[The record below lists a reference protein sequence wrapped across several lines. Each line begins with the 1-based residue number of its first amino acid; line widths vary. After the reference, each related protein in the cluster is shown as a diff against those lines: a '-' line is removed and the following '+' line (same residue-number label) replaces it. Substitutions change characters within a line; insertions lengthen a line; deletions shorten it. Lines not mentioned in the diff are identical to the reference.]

1 MAEQGYITKAI
12 EIGGR
17 TFSVDIGRVAGQA
30 SAAVLARYGETVV
43 LVAATREALR
53 EGLDFFPLTVDYE
66 ERHYA
71 VGRIPGSFMKREG
84 RPGEKAILA
93 ARLVDRSIRPLFPQN
108 FIQDVHVVAL
118 VMSVDQDCSP
128 AITAILGASV
138 ALTLSDI
145 PFAGPV
151 GAVIM
156 GMVDGRLVVNP
167 TLEEDQKSDLHLTVA
182 GTREAINMVEAGAN
196 EVSEEAMVEALTEA
210 HLEIRRIAEW
220 VGEVRAQV
228 EPLGWA
234 HPKIEVPA
242 DEPEPEPAA
251 AVRAVGYGKMRA
263 AVHLCKDE
271 RLDKK
276 SADRRLEAAK
286 TEIVNAVLADFPEA
300 EQRLKSLVDKLEK
313 EAVRELV
320 LKDKVRLDGRAF
332 DEIRNISVEV
342 DVLPRAH
349 GSGLFQRGQTQ
360 VLSAITLGAVRD
372 EQILDGVDTQETK
385 RFMHH
390 YNFPHFSTGEARP
403 IRSAG
408 RREIGHGA
416 LAGRALEAVLPG
428 EGAFPYTIR
437 IVSEVLSSNGSTSMA
452 SVCGSC
458 LALMD
463 AGVPIKAPVAGIAM
477 GLVKEGDEVAVLTDI
492 QGTEDHLGD
501 MDFKVAGT
509 EGGITALQMDIK
521 IAGITPQI
529 LAQAMAQARDARL
542 YILDRYK
549 EVLPGPRP
557 EISPRAPRIIQ
568 TTIDPEKI
576 RDIIGP
582 GGKIIRKISETTGVD
597 IDVEDD
603 GRVFIT
609 APEPEGGKKALEII
623 KTITAEVKVG
633 EVYLGRVVKIME
645 FGCFVEVIPGVL
657 GLPGKDGLVHISQLA
672 HNRVGKVEDVVR
684 EGDQILV
691 KAIGFDNQGR
701 LKLSKREAMEPP
713 AGGGGEGD
721 RPAFAGGDRAAD
733 RSLRSRFSRR

>member
-30 SAAVLARYGETVV
+30 SAAVLVRYGETVV

-93 ARLVDRSIRPLFPQN
+93 ARLVDRSIRPLFPGN
-108 FIQDVHVVAL
+108 FTQDVHVVAL

-156 GMVDGRLVVNP
+156 GMVDGQLVVNP

-196 EVSEEAMVEALTEA
+196 EVSEEVMVEALTKA
-210 HLEIRRIAEW
+210 HAEIRRIAEW

-234 HPKIEVPA
+234 HPKIEVPD
-242 DEPEPEPAA
+242 DEPEPELVA
-251 AVRAVGYGKMRA
+251 AVRTVGYEKMRA
-263 AVHLCKDE
+263 AVHHCKDE

-276 SADRRLEAAK
+276 SADRHLEAAK

-332 DEIRNISVEV
+332 DEIRDISVEV
-342 DVLPRAH
+342 DVLPRVH

-372 EQILDGVDTQETK
+372 EQILDGLDTQETR

-428 EGAFPYTIR
+428 EEVFPYTIR

-557 EISPRAPRIIQ
+557 EISPRAPRIIH
-568 TTIDPEKI
+568 TAIDPEKI

-603 GRVFIT
+603 GRVYIT
-609 APEPEGGKKALEII
+609 APEPEGGKKALDII

-672 HNRVGKVEDVVR
+672 HNRVRKVEDVVR

-713 AGGGGEGD
+713 AGGVGEGD
-721 RPAFAGGDRAAD
+721 RPAFAGDDRAAD
-733 RSLRSRFSRR
+733 RRPRSRFSRR

>member
-1 MAEQGYITKAI
+1 MTEQGYITRTI

-30 SAAVLARYGETVV
+30 SAGVLARYGETVV

-93 ARLVDRSIRPLFPQN
+93 ARLSDRSIRPLFPRN
-108 FIQDVHVVAL
+108 FTQDVHVVAL

-156 GMVDGRLVVNP
+156 GMVDGQLVVNP
-167 TLEEDQKSDLHLTVA
+167 TLEQDEKSDLHLTVA
-182 GTREAINMVEAGAN
+182 GTREAINMVEAGAK
-196 EVSEEAMVEALTEA
+196 EVSEEVIVEALTRA
-210 HLEIRRIAEW
+210 HAEIQRIAEW
-220 VGEVRAQV
+220 VGEVRAEV
-228 EPLGWA
+228 EPLGLA

-242 DEPEPEPAA
+242 NEPGPELVE
-251 AVRAVGYGKMRA
+251 AVRSAGYEKMRA
-263 AVHLCKDE
+263 AVHHCKNE

-276 SADRRLEAAK
+276 SADRHLEGTKA
-286 TEIVNAVLADFPEA
+286 EIINAVLENFPEE

-320 LKDKVRLDGRAF
+320 LKEKVRLDGRAF
-332 DEIRNISVEV
+332 DEIRDISVEV
-342 DVLPRAH
+342 DVLPRTH

-360 VLSAITLGAVRD
+360 VLSVLTLGAVRD
-372 EQILDGVDTQETK
+372 EQILDGLDTQETK

-390 YNFPHFSTGEARP
+390 YNFPSFSTGEARP

-428 EGAFPYTIR
+428 EDVFPYTIR

-477 GLVKEGDEVAVLTDI
+477 GLIKEGDEVAVLTDI

-509 EGGITALQMDIK
+509 EQGVTALQMDIK
-521 IAGITPQI
+521 IAGITPEI
-529 LAQAMAQARDARL
+529 LAQAMAQARKARL

-557 EISPRAPRIIQ
+557 EISPRAPRIIH

-582 GGKIIRKISETTGVD
+582 GGKIIRKITETTGVD

-609 APEPEGGKKALEII
+609 ASDPEGGKKALEII
-623 KTITAEVKVG
+623 KTLTAEVKVG
-633 EVYLGRVVKIME
+633 EVYLGRVVKIMD

-672 HNRVGKVEDVVR
+672 HNRVRKVEDVVR

-701 LKLSKREAMEPP
+701 LKLSKKEAMEPP
-713 AGGGGEGD
+713 AGGAGETGRPGLIQDD
-721 RPAFAGGDRAAD
+721 RPDR
-733 RSLRSRFSRR
+733 RPRSRFSRR